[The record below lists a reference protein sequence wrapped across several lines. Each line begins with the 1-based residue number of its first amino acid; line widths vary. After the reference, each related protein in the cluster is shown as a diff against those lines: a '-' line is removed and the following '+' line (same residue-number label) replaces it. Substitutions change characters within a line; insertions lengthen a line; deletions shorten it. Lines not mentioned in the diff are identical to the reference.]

1 MARLSLWRHEPR
13 SHLRDTSHVGQKRS
27 QQGDTSHGVTGS
39 EFQKNKEEVEWA
51 VRDLGREKWSPRV
64 WEGRFLRMTGREMM
78 RKAECGLNKEHSG
91 AVHLPGAF
99 LRLCWEAL
107 HSWMNHARVGHPQT
121 SSTLPSLLR
130 PGLVPKKECL
140 KAELPYTEGEDACS
154 WGRHKN
160 EGGYF

>member
-1 MARLSLWRHEPR
+1 MARLFLWRHEAR

-27 QQGDTSHGVTGS
+27 QQGARFRVSEERGRGGVGNQRPGKGNIKFPS
-39 EFQKNKEEVEWA
+39 MRRKILK
-51 VRDLGREKWSPRV
+51 D
-64 WEGRFLRMTGREMM
+64 GREMM

-91 AVHLPGAF
+91 AVHLPAAF

-107 HSWMNHARVGHPQT
+107 RSWMNHARVGHPQT
-121 SSTLPSLLR
+121 SSTLPW

-140 KAELPYTEGEDACS
+140 KAELPYTQGEEACS

-160 EGGYF
+160 EGYYF